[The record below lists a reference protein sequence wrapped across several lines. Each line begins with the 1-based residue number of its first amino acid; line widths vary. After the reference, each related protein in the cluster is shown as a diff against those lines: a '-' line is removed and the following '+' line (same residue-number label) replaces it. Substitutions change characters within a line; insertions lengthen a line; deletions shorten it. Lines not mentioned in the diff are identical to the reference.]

1 MAVRWSLPLSGDSTD
16 LFLPWII
23 GLMVFMAALALAFA
37 LGLGGAIARWSES
50 HGSALTI
57 ELPAASVAEDGR
69 VVAVHAVLDD
79 IPGIAGA
86 ITLGRNEALK
96 LLQPWLGEGFDGG
109 GLPLPVLIDVQLEP
123 GKTLDLEALR
133 TSLSAAVPDA
143 RVESR
148 EGWLAPLIATA
159 DTIRTL
165 AYAVVALI
173 GLAAVATVVFTTS
186 TSLAAHQDAIEL
198 LHLTGAYDGF
208 IAQQFQRQALIHG
221 LLGGLTGLALAGGS
235 YVLVARVAARMAAP
249 LLPRLSLDPLGL
261 AILASLPLAAA
272 GLATIVARLTVL
284 RALSRLP

>member
-1 MAVRWSLPLSGDSTD
+1 M
-16 LFLPWII
+16 
-23 GLMVFMAALALAFA
+23 
-37 LGLGGAIARWSES
+37 
-50 HGSALTI
+50 
-57 ELPAASVAEDGR
+57 
-69 VVAVHAVLDD
+69 LDD